1 MLKTYKPKEPNNVME
16 VKEEQIPLIIEQKKF
31 LERLLE
37 PSPEK
42 ADYTEQP
49 AAYLEDEPREFKER
63 TFYLCLRGLRDG
75 FLQFMQET
83 RLMTPSEVFGD
94 YFAVFSYQGSIETS
108 IQKRL
113 LKDPVIRKY
122 LAWNNIQKVF
132 EANCEN
138 IAKGIS
144 THFAHLIRE
153 KELKIKGII

>member
-1 MLKTYKPKEPNNVME
+1 M
-16 VKEEQIPLIIEQKKF
+16 
-31 LERLLE
+31 
-37 PSPEK
+37 
-42 ADYTEQP
+42 
-49 AAYLEDEPREFKER
+49 
-63 TFYLCLRGLRDG
+63 RGLRDG

-94 YFAVFSYQGSIETS
+94 YFAVFSYQRSIETS

-113 LKDPVIRKY
+113 LIDPVIRKY
-122 LAWNNIQKVF
+122 LAWNNSPKLF